1 MRAWLRHHRQSLMQ
15 TVARL
20 ADAPF
25 SSLLNVLVIGI
36 ALALPLGGY
45 ALLVDIQ
52 VYVAGV
58 AADPEISVFLSSEA
72 SKGDVAEVE
81 RRLKAQSGVKTLRFV
96 PRDVALAG
104 LKRTPGLGDVVA
116 TLKSNPLPDA
126 FIVTLASRD
135 ADLAARIEDRLRALP
150 RVAHVQSDMGWVQRV
165 EAWLRVGRTGVMLLA
180 TMLSL
185 ALVAATFN
193 TIRLQILTQHSEI
206 EVAKLIG
213 ATDSFIRRPFFYFGT
228 ALGVLGGGAAL
239 AMVWGAFAL
248 LNLDVAKLAS
258 LYASDF
264 RLRFLEAADAFSLLA
279 FSAVLGWL
287 GAFLS
292 VSRHLAQI
300 EPR

>member
-1 MRAWLRHHRQSLMQ
+1 MKAWLRHHRQSFAQ

-20 ADAPF
+20 GSAPF

-45 ALLVDIQ
+45 ALLVDVQ
-52 VYVAGV
+52 GYVEGIAV
-58 AADPEISVFLSSEA
+58 DPEISVFLSSDA
-72 SKGDVAEVE
+72 SKSDLAEIE
-81 RRLKAQSGVKTLRFV
+81 RRLKEQSGVKSLRFV

-104 LKRTPGLGDVVA
+104 LKRMPGLADVVA
-116 TLKSNPLPDA
+116 TLKTNPLPDA
-126 FIVTLASRD
+126 FILTLASRD
-135 ADLAARIEDRLRALP
+135 AELAARTEDNLKALP
-150 RVAHVQSDMGWVQRV
+150 KVAHVQSDMGWVQRV
-165 EAWLRVGRTGVMLLA
+165 EAWLRVGHTAVMLLA

-193 TIRLQILTQHSEI
+193 TIRLQILTQRSEI

-213 ATDSFIRRPFFYFGT
+213 ATDTFIRRPFFYFGAVLG
-228 ALGVLGGGAAL
+228 ALGGCAAL
-239 AMVWGAFAL
+239 AMAWGAFAL
-248 LNLDVAKLAS
+248 LNLDVAKLAG

-264 RLRFLEAADAFSLLA
+264 RLRFLEVADALSLVA

-287 GAFLS
+287 GAYLS

>member
-1 MRAWLRHHRQSLMQ
+1 MRAWLRHHWQSLAQ
-15 TVARL
+15 TAARL
-20 ADAPF
+20 AGAPF

-45 ALLVDIQ
+45 ALLVNMQ
-52 VYVAGV
+52 GYVEGL
-58 AADPEISVFLSSEA
+58 AADPEISVFMSSDA
-72 SKGDVAEVE
+72 SKSDVAEVG
-81 RRLKAQSGVKTLRFV
+81 RRLKGLTGVKALRFV

-104 LKRTPGLGDVVA
+104 LKKTPGLADAVA
-116 TLKSNPLPDA
+116 TLKNNPLPDA
-126 FIVTLASRD
+126 FIVALASRD
-135 ADLAARIEDRLRALP
+135 TELAARIEDTLRALP
-150 RVAHVQSDMGWVQRV
+150 RVAHVQSDMGWVQRI

-193 TIRLQILTQHSEI
+193 TIRLQILTQRSEI

-213 ATDSFIRRPFFYFGT
+213 ATDSFIRRPFFHFGA
-228 ALGVLGGGAAL
+228 ALGVLGGSAAL
-239 AMVWGAFAL
+239 AMVWGAFTL
-248 LNLDVAKLAS
+248 LNLDVAKLAG
-258 LYASDF
+258 LYDSDF
-264 RLRFLEAADAFSLLA
+264 RLRFLEAADAVSLVA
-279 FSAVLGWL
+279 FSALLGWL

>member
-1 MRAWLRHHRQSLMQ
+1 MKAWLRHHRQSLVQ
-15 TVARL
+15 TAARL
-20 ADAPF
+20 AGAPF
-25 SSLLNVLVIGI
+25 SSLLSVLVIGI

-45 ALLVDIQ
+45 SLLVNMQ
-52 VYVAGV
+52 GYVEGL
-58 AADPEISVFLSSEA
+58 AADPEISVFMSSEA
-72 SKGDVAEVE
+72 SKSDVAEVG
-81 RRLKAQSGVKTLRFV
+81 RRLKELGGIKSLRFV

-104 LKRTPGLGDVVA
+104 LKKTPGFADAVA
-116 TLKSNPLPDA
+116 TLKNNPLPDA
-126 FIVTLASRD
+126 YIVALASRD
-135 ADLAARIEDRLRALP
+135 PDLAARIEETLRALP
-150 RVAHVQSDMGWVQRV
+150 RVTHVQSDMGWVQRV

-180 TMLSL
+180 AMLSL

-193 TIRLQILTQHSEI
+193 TIRLQILTQRSEI

-213 ATDSFIRRPFFYFGT
+213 ATDSFICRPFFYFGA
-228 ALGVLGGGAAL
+228 ALGVLGGSAAL

-258 LYASDF
+258 LYTSDF
-264 RLRFLEAADAFSLLA
+264 RLRFLEAADAVSLVA

>member
-1 MRAWLRHHRQSLMQ
+1 MRAWLRHHWQSLAQ
-15 TVARL
+15 TAARL
-20 ADAPF
+20 AGTPF
-25 SSLLNVLVIGI
+25 SSLLSVLVIGI

-45 ALLVDIQ
+45 ALLVNVQ
-52 VYVAGV
+52 GYVEGL
-58 AADPEISVFLSSEA
+58 AADPEISVFMSSDA
-72 SKGDVAEVE
+72 SRSDVAEVG
-81 RRLKAQSGVKTLRFV
+81 RRLKGLSGVKSLRFV

-104 LKRTPGLGDVVA
+104 LKKTPGLADAVA
-116 TLKSNPLPDA
+116 TLKNNPLPDA
-126 FIVTLASRD
+126 YIVSLASRD
-135 ADLAARIEDRLRALP
+135 PELAARTENALRTLP

-165 EAWLRVGRTGVMLLA
+165 EAWLRVGRTGVLLLA
-180 TMLSL
+180 AMLSL

-193 TIRLQILTQHSEI
+193 TIRLQILTQRSEI

-213 ATDSFIRRPFFYFGT
+213 ATDSFIRRPFFYFGA
-228 ALGVLGGGAAL
+228 ALGVLGGSAAL

-264 RLRFLEAADAFSLLA
+264 RLRFLEAADAVSLVA